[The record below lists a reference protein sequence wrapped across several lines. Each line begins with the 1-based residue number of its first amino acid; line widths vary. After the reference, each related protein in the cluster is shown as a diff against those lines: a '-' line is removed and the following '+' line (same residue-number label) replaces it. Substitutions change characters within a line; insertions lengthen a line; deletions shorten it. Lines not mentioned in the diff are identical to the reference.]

1 MDSSFEATLLATST
15 ALQLQRKRGRRH
27 LRSSIFK
34 AFKRS
39 KRGKKGSH
47 RRDGSPAALVQSIV
61 RMIGAVTDTEE
72 PVGESQRAVVDWAR
86 DAITYFAN
94 ARNEQG
100 RQGVQTMQK
109 TLQQSFGETSPSPS
123 SFPSSFPSSSS
134 RLPPEHVAEVL
145 GLVDRLTNLLQ

>member
-27 LRSSIFK
+27 LLSSIFK
-34 AFKRS
+34 GFKRG

-47 RRDGSPAALVQSIV
+47 RRDSSPAALVQSIV
-61 RMIGAVTDTEE
+61 RMIGAVTDTQE

-94 ARNEQG
+94 ARNERA
-100 RQGVQTMQK
+100 RQGVQTMQ
-109 TLQQSFGETSPSPS
+109 TPLQPFGETSS
-123 SFPSSFPSSSS
+123 SFPSFPSFPSSSS